1 MRPRDIEALDFPR
14 VCARIADFAA
24 SEAGKEACRALHP
37 TAAADLAEARVERMW
52 QFHRLLE
59 KHGDP
64 PLGSFPD
71 VRPHLRTAAHEGFV
85 LEGKSLVEIRSLLV
99 AVREV
104 GNFFRHH
111 ANEHAALADL
121 PLRMPP
127 FALLETSLTRSLDD
141 DGGVLDQ
148 ASDELAAVRAR
159 IRRVRETLGRRL
171 EELVRRQSLAEVVA
185 DTYVTLRNN
194 RFVVPVRAAAASQFS
209 GVVQDRS
216 VSGET
221 VFVEPL
227 FAVELNNE
235 LMMAAR
241 EEDAIV
247 RRILSDLTELVR
259 AEHAAIAAAAEA
271 LAEADCLVARARFA
285 RVHRCTRPTFT
296 RRAIALEQAR
306 HPVLLFTG
314 RPVTPTDLL
323 LPEDKETLVITGPN
337 TGGKTVALKTLGL
350 AALMAQS
357 GILVAAAEGARLPC
371 FPAVFTD
378 VGDEQSIE
386 RSLSTFSA
394 HVANLREILAAGAR
408 GALVLLDE
416 PGVGTDPEE
425 GAALAIGV
433 VEQLEKQGARVA
445 LTTHY
450 APVKRFALGRSSC
463 LLAAVDFEVETLTP
477 LYRLS
482 YHTVGRSLGLPIAER
497 LGLPA
502 ELLAAARAAESE
514 ESRAFAVAVERLEE
528 TRRRL
533 EGELAEAEER
543 RRRLEE
549 QEAESRRLVED
560 LRERHRRAWGEELR
574 EARAFL
580 RRTKEEGRALLKGL
594 GAAAEERAALE
605 RALREREAEVE
616 ARSLAQ
622 RVEAPRAPVVAG
634 QPQPGDTVEVG
645 ERGIRGELLSVEG
658 DRAWIQRGSMRFEVP
673 VAQLV
678 RIERARG
685 GKTVR
690 LNVERG
696 GEEVAQEISLVGLR
710 AREAVSELDRFL
722 DRAVRAGRARVRV
735 VHGVGSGAL
744 KRAVHDYLA
753 SSPYCSGFQA
763 ADGSE
768 AVTLALLN
776 ED

>member
-14 VCARIADFAA
+14 VCARIADFAV
-24 SEAGKEACRALHP
+24 SEAGKEACRALRP
-37 TAAADLAEARVERMW
+37 TADAALAEARIERMW
-52 QFHRLLE
+52 QCHRLLE
-59 KHGDP
+59 THGDP

-71 VRPHLRTAAHEGFV
+71 VRAHLRSAAHEGFV
-85 LEGKSLVEIRSLLV
+85 LDGKSLVEMRSLLV

-104 GNFFRHH
+104 GAFFRRH
-111 ANEHAALADL
+111 AAEHAAIVDL
-121 PLRMPP
+121 PLRMPAFP
-127 FALLETSLTRSLDD
+127 VLETSLARSLDD

-148 ASDELAAVRAR
+148 ASDELAAVRAK
-159 IRRVRETLGRRL
+159 IRRVRDTLGRRL
-171 EELVRRQSLAEVVA
+171 EELVHRQSLAEIVA

-194 RFVVPVRAAAASQFS
+194 RFVIPVRAAAAAQLS

-227 FAVELNNE
+227 FAVELNNQ

-247 RRILSDLTELVR
+247 RRILSDLTALVR
-259 AEHAAIAAAAEA
+259 ADHAAIAAAAEA

-285 RVHRCTRPTFT
+285 RLYRCTRPAFT

-323 LPEDKETLVITGPN
+323 LPDDKDTLVITGPN
-337 TGGKTVALKTLGL
+337 TGGKTVALKSLGL

-357 GILVAAAEGARLPC
+357 GILIPAAEGARLPC

-378 VGDEQSIE
+378 VGDEQNIE

-394 HVANLREILAAGAR
+394 HVANLSEIIAAGTL

-425 GAALAIGV
+425 GAALAIGTV
-433 VEQLEKQGARVA
+433 DLLEKRGARVA

-497 LGLPA
+497 LGLPS
-502 ELLAAARAAESE
+502 ELLEAARAAVSE
-514 ESRAFAVAVERLEE
+514 ESRAFAAAVERLED
-528 TRRRL
+528 TRQRL
-533 EGELAEAEER
+533 ERELAEAEER
-543 RRRLEE
+543 SKQTEE
-549 QEAESRRLVED
+549 REAESRRLVGE
-560 LRERHRRAWGEELR
+560 LRERRQRAWGDELR

-580 RRTKEEGRALLKGL
+580 RRTKEEGRALLKEI
-594 GAAAEERAALE
+594 GAGVEERVALQ
-605 RALREREAEVE
+605 RRLREQEAEVD
-616 ARSLAQ
+616 ARTTAQ
-622 RVEAPRAPVVAG
+622 TVTVPRGHVMAG
-634 QPQPGDTVEVG
+634 QPKPGDTVEVG
-645 ERGIRGELLSVEG
+645 ERGIRGELLSIEG
-658 DRAWIQRGSMRFEVP
+658 ERAWIQRGSMRFEVP
-673 VAQLV
+673 AAQLV
-678 RIERARG
+678 RVERAPRQQQN
-685 GKTVR
+685 VR
-690 LNVERG
+690 LNVERPA
-696 GEEVAQEISLVGLR
+696 EDTAQVISLVGLR

-722 DRAVRAGRARVRV
+722 DRAVRAGQARVRV

-744 KRAVHDYLA
+744 KRAVHDYLS
-753 SSPYCSGFQA
+753 SSPYCSEFQT
-763 ADGSE
+763 ADGNE
-768 AVTLALLN
+768 AVTLAILN
-776 ED
+776 E